1 LITRKQK
8 LKRVKNDHIGSA
20 ISIQYKREIL
30 HKEPMR
36 LALDVYEWVRPRWNE
51 ELINLQEQSMALYI
65 NNASQLI
72 SYRLIST
79 GNIRGTII
87 DVQFVVSLA
96 LHTMASKVILVH
108 NHPSG
113 KLEASEKDI
122 KITMQVKAAL
132 ELIEVLLLDHLI
144 ITEDCYLSMQAHGL
158 I

>member
-1 LITRKQK
+1 MK
-8 LKRVKNDHIGSA
+8 
-20 ISIQYKREIL
+20 
-30 HKEPMR
+30 

-51 ELINLQEQSMALYI
+51 ELINLQEQSMALYF

-87 DVQFVVSLA
+87 DVQLVVCLA
-96 LHTMASKVILVH
+96 LHTMASKVIMVH

-113 KLEASEKDI
+113 RREASKQDI
-122 KITMQVKAAL
+122 KITKQVKAAL
-132 ELIEVLLLDHLI
+132 ELIDVLLLDHLI

>member
-1 LITRKQK
+1 MTARKQI
-8 LKRVKNDHIGSA
+8 LKKVKEGHIGSA

-30 HKEPMR
+30 HKEPMK

-51 ELINLQEQSMALYI
+51 ELINLQEQSMALYF

-87 DVQFVVSLA
+87 DVQLVVCLA

-113 KLEASEKDI
+113 KLEASKQDI
-122 KITMQVKAAL
+122 KITQQVKAAL
-132 ELIEVLLLDHLI
+132 ELIDVLLLVHLI
-144 ITEDCYLSMQAHGL
+144 LTEDCYSSKQAHGFV
-158 I
+158 

>member
-1 LITRKQK
+1 VTTRKQK
-8 LKRVKNDHIGSA
+8 LNQIKKDHIGSE

-51 ELINLQEQSMALYI
+51 ELINLQEQLMALYL

-87 DVQFVVSLA
+87 DVQLVTCLA
-96 LHTMASKVILVH
+96 LHTMASKVIVVQ

-113 KLEASEKDI
+113 KLEASKSDI
-122 KITMQVKAAL
+122 KITKQIKGAL
-132 ELIEVLLLDHLI
+132 ELIDVLLLDHLI
-144 ITEDCYLSMQAHGL
+144 ITDDFYLSMHGHGL
-158 I
+158 V

>member
-1 LITRKQK
+1 
-8 LKRVKNDHIGSA
+8 
-20 ISIQYKREIL
+20 
-30 HKEPMR
+30 
-36 LALDVYEWVRPRWNE
+36 LALDVYEWVRPRWNK
-51 ELINLQEQSMALYI
+51 ELINLQEQSMALYF

-87 DVQFVVSLA
+87 DVQLVVCLA

-113 KLEASEKDI
+113 KLEASKQDI
-122 KITMQVKAAL
+122 KITKQVKAAL
-132 ELIEVLLLDHLI
+132 EFIDVLLLDHLI
-144 ITEDCYLSMQAHGL
+144 ITEDCYLSMQAHEM

>member
-1 LITRKQK
+1 MTTRKHM
-8 LKRVKNDHIGSA
+8 LKQVKDGHIGSE

-30 HKEPMR
+30 HKEPMK
-36 LALDVYEWVRPRWNE
+36 LAQDVYEWVRPRWNN
-51 ELINLQEQSMALYI
+51 ELINLQEQSMALYF

-87 DVQFVVSLA
+87 DVQLLVCLA

-113 KLEASEKDI
+113 KLETSKSDI
-122 KITMQVKAAL
+122 KITKQIKSAL
-132 ELIEVLLLDHLI
+132 ELIDVLLLDHLI
-144 ITEDCYLSMQAHGL
+144 ITEDCYMSMQAHGL
-158 I
+158 V

>member
-1 LITRKQK
+1 MNTRKQK
-8 LKRVKNDHIGSA
+8 LNRTKKDHIGSE

-30 HKEPMR
+30 HKDPMK

-51 ELINLQEQSMALYI
+51 ELINLQEQSMALYF

-87 DVQFVVSLA
+87 DVQLLVCLA
-96 LHTMASKVILVH
+96 LHTMSSKVILVH

-113 KLEASEKDI
+113 KLEASKQDI
-122 KITMQVKAAL
+122 KITTQLKSAL
-132 ELIEVLLLDHLI
+132 QLIDVLLLDHLI
-144 ITEDCYLSMQAHGL
+144 ITENCYISMNAYGL
-158 I
+158 F